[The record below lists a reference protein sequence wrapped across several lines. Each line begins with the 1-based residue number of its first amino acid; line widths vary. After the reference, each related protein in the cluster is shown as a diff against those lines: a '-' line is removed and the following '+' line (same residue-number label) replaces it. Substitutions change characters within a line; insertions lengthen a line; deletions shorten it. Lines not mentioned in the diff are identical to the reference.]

1 MSTPTGMT
9 KALHFTRDMV
19 SWFPWIEPVDAAS
32 ATPEQAELLAKITTN
47 GRYFATLAHDP
58 PALRERTALFNAIMY
73 GHGGASRA
81 ERELAATATSRVN
94 GCVYCASVHARL
106 HAQLT
111 RDAAPIDLLLNEGL
125 DAAHAAHER
134 VIIDYAARLTR
145 DPAGLTP
152 ADLAPLRAAGFS
164 DAAILDIN
172 NAAAVFAWANRLM
185 QSLGEGF
192 VPAEDAE

>member
-1 MSTPTGMT
+1 MSILAGMT

-19 SWFPWIEPVDAAS
+19 SWYPWIEPVEAES

-47 GRYFATLAHDP
+47 HRYFATLAHDP

-81 ERELAATATSRVN
+81 DRELAATATSRVN

-111 RDAAPIDLLLNEGL
+111 RDETPIDRLLDEGI
-125 DAAHAAHER
+125 DADHAEHER
-134 VIIDYAARLTR
+134 VIIDYAAKLTR
-145 DPAGLTP
+145 DPAGMTS
-152 ADLAPLRAAGFS
+152 ADLAPLRAAGFT

-192 VPAEDAE
+192 VPVEGAG

>member
-1 MSTPTGMT
+1 MGIPTGMT

-19 SWFPWIEPVDAAS
+19 SWYPWIEPVKAET

-73 GHGGASRA
+73 GHGGTSRA
-81 ERELAATATSRVN
+81 DRELAAAATSRVN

-106 HAQLT
+106 HAQLSKDET
-111 RDAAPIDLLLNEGL
+111 PIDRLLGEGI
-125 DAAHAAHER
+125 DADHAAHER
-134 VIIDYAARLTR
+134 AIIDYAAKLAR
-145 DPAGLTP
+145 DPAGMTS
-152 ADLAPLRAAGFS
+152 ADLAPLRAVGLS

-192 VPAEDAE
+192 VPTEGKM